1 MQLFF
6 NTLNYCRKNERNLF
20 FCFLFFHIFVSIFL
34 FIVANT
40 EHLSSLHNGMGIWY
54 FALDSGKYH
63 LEALNLI
70 THLQSHEWSEW
81 WALYPEHHH
90 VKIISL
96 TYLITGYHVPISFEI
111 VNSFVWATSILLIH
125 RVSKLLFI
133 NNNLTSLVAIMFFFQ
148 PSILISSTQLLR
160 DPILILGFCF
170 VLYGFAVLSKQ
181 KTTWKWAVM
190 IQIGIILLLLMREY
204 LSVVVLACLLI
215 PAIALIKEKRFI
227 PPLLF
232 LIIPM
237 LLLVFFAPH
246 KYVPDVD
253 SITDTIEKQV
263 QTPVTN
269 EIQVQTPVTN
279 EIQVQTPV
287 TNEIQVQ
294 IPVTN
299 EIQVQTPVTNE
310 IQVQTPVTNEIQVQ
324 TPVTNEIQLQAP
336 VTNEIQVQTPVTNEI
351 QVQTPVTNEIKV
363 QTPVTTEKQVQTPV
377 STEKQVQSI
386 YLNAITSKISSL
398 KQVQSIYLNAI
409 TSKISSLRLG
419 FREINLAGAGSSI
432 DLNYRFNSISEL
444 VKYFPRALQI
454 GLLSPFPPDWFEKGQ
469 STGKIGRLLAGMEMI
484 IWYLILSGFIFVVF
498 KDPSVLKPFA
508 TVFLF
513 SITLIILY
521 AYVIPNIGTV
531 FRMRQAYMMPFFL
544 FGAYGLSLMRSNFL
558 KKQSN

>member
-1 MQLFF
+1 
-6 NTLNYCRKNERNLF
+6 
-20 FCFLFFHIFVSIFL
+20 
-34 FIVANT
+34 
-40 EHLSSLHNGMGIWY
+40 MGIWY

-63 LEALNLI
+63 QEALNLI
-70 THLQSHEWSEW
+70 THLQSHEWSEG
-81 WALYPEHHH
+81 WALYPEHQH

-96 TYLITGYHVPISFEI
+96 TYLITGYHEPISFEI

-253 SITDTIEKQV
+253 SITDTTEKQV

-294 IPVTN
+294 
-299 EIQVQTPVTNE
+299 
-310 IQVQTPVTNEIQVQ
+310 
-324 TPVTNEIQLQAP
+324 
-336 VTNEIQVQTPVTNEI
+336 
-351 QVQTPVTNEIKV
+351 
-363 QTPVTTEKQVQTPV
+363 TPVTTEKQVQTPV
-377 STEKQVQSI
+377 STE
-386 YLNAITSKISSL
+386 

>member
-294 IPVTN
+294 
-299 EIQVQTPVTNE
+299 TPVTNE
-310 IQVQTPVTNEIQVQ
+310 KQVQI
-324 TPVTNEIQLQAP
+324 PVTNEIQLQTP
-336 VTNEIQVQTPVTNEI
+336 VTNEKQAQTPVTNEK
-351 QVQTPVTNEIKV
+351 QAQTPVTNE
-363 QTPVTTEKQVQTPV
+363 KQAQTPV
-377 STEKQVQSI
+377 STE
-386 YLNAITSKISSL
+386 

>member
-34 FIVANT
+34 FVLAHT
-40 EHLSSLHNGMGIWY
+40 EHLSSLHDGMGLWY

-63 LEALNLI
+63 KEALDLV
-70 THLQSHEWSEW
+70 THLQRHEWSEW
-81 WALYPEHHH
+81 WNSYANHPN

-96 TYLITGYHVPISFEI
+96 TYLITGYHVPIAYEI
-111 VNSFVWATSILLIH
+111 VNCFVWATSILLIR

-170 VLYGFAVLSKQ
+170 ILYGFAVFSKQ

-190 IQIGIILLLLMREY
+190 TQIGIILLLLVREY
-204 LSVVVLACLLI
+204 LSIVILACLLL
-215 PAIALIKEKRFI
+215 PSIALIKEKRFI

-237 LLLVFFAPH
+237 LLLVFFVPH
-246 KYVPDVD
+246 KYAPDVN
-253 SITDTIEKQV
+253 SIIDTTENQVQTPVTTTNQVQTPVTTTNQVQTPVTTTKQVQIPVTTSNQV

-269 EIQVQTPVTN
+269 E
-279 EIQVQTPV
+279 
-287 TNEIQVQ
+287 
-294 IPVTN
+294 
-299 EIQVQTPVTNE
+299 
-310 IQVQTPVTNEIQVQ
+310 
-324 TPVTNEIQLQAP
+324 
-336 VTNEIQVQTPVTNEI
+336 
-351 QVQTPVTNEIKV
+351 
-363 QTPVTTEKQVQTPV
+363 KQF
-377 STEKQVQSI
+377 QSI
-386 YLNAITSKISSL
+386 YLNAITF
-398 KQVQSIYLNAI
+398 
-409 TSKISSLRLG
+409 KISSLRQS
-419 FREINLAGAGSSI
+419 FYDINFAGAGSSI

-444 VKYFPRALQI
+444 IKYFPRALQI
-454 GLLSPFPPDWFEKGQ
+454 GLLSPFPRDWFEKGQ
-469 STGKIGRLLAGMEMI
+469 ATGKIGRLLAGIEMI

-498 KDPSVLKPFA
+498 KDTSVLKPFA

-544 FGAYGLSLMRSNFL
+544 FGAYGLSLIRSNFL
-558 KKQSN
+558 KKRSN

>member
-287 TNEIQVQ
+287 TNEI
-294 IPVTN
+294 
-299 EIQVQTPVTNE
+299 
-310 IQVQTPVTNEIQVQ
+310 
-324 TPVTNEIQLQAP
+324 
-336 VTNEIQVQTPVTNEI
+336 
-351 QVQTPVTNEIKV
+351 KV